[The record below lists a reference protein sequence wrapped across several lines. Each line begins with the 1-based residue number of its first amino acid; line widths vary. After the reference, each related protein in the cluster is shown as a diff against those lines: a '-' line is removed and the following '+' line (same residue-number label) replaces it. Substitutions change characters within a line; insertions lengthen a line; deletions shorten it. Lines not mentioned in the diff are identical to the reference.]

1 MINSNQMLCREMMK
15 KTLKKSTVDT
25 NTKLQQI
32 SSWLSD
38 KKAKDLVAFN
48 LEGQG
53 ALAEGIVIAGATSL
67 RHAQGLA
74 DFVLEMA
81 KEQNYEFLHM
91 EGYKNGLWILLD
103 FNDVL
108 VNIFQPEQREL
119 YRLEDLFPGEK
130 ITVSAQ
136 AD

>member
-1 MINSNQMLCREMMK
+1 MK

-25 NTKLQQI
+25 KTKLQEI
-32 SSWLSD
+32 IRWLNE
-38 KKAKDLVAFN
+38 KKAKDLVAFD
-48 LEGQG
+48 LEGQN

-74 DFVLEMA
+74 DFVLEMG

-91 EGYKNGLWILLD
+91 EGYTNGLWILLD

-108 VNIFQPEQREL
+108 VNIFQQEQRDL

-130 ITVSAQ
+130 LNVTVQ
-136 AD
+136 AG

>member
-1 MINSNQMLCREMMK
+1 MK
-15 KTLKKSTVDT
+15 KIAKKSTVDT
-25 NTKLQQI
+25 KIKLQEI
-32 SSWLSD
+32 SRWLGE
-38 KKAKDLVAFN
+38 KKAKDLVVLD
-48 LEGQG
+48 LEGQN

-74 DFVLEMA
+74 DFVLEMG

-108 VNIFQPEQREL
+108 VNIFQPEQRDL
-119 YRLEDLFPGEK
+119 YRLEDLFPGSK
-130 ITVSAQ
+130 IMAAEQ
-136 AD
+136 AG

>member
-1 MINSNQMLCREMMK
+1 MK
-15 KTLKKSTVDT
+15 KILTKSTVDT
-25 NTKLQQI
+25 KTKLQEI
-32 SSWLSD
+32 CGWLGE
-38 KKAKDLVAFN
+38 KKAREIVALDLN
-48 LEGQG
+48 GQN

-81 KEQNYEFLHM
+81 KERNYEFLHM

-108 VNIFQPEQREL
+108 VSIFQPEQRDL
-119 YRLEDLFPGEK
+119 YRLEDLYPDAK
-130 ITVSAQ
+130 SMAPAVR